1 MKWFF
6 DDVIYLLC
14 SQGQLKRFLENY
26 EHFLENYEVLRKSEN
41 DAYNSGGRESCYL
54 RHYDALRSKINM

>member
-6 DDVIYLLC
+6 DDVIYVLY
-14 SQGQLKRFLENY
+14 SQGQLKRFLENC
-26 EHFLENYEVLRKSEN
+26 EVFRKSEN
-41 DAYNSGGRESCYL
+41 DAYSSGGRESCYL